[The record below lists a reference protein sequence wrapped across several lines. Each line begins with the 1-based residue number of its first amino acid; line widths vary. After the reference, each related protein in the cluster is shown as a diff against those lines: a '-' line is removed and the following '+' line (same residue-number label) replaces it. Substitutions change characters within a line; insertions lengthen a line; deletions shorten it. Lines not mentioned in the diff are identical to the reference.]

1 MEPGLKQNESALV
14 CAARDGDKKALQE
27 ILRRNW
33 NWLRA
38 LVYSVLSDRH
48 DVEDV
53 LQEVCVR
60 VIEKIA
66 TLREPERFR
75 PWLAVLAQREAIR
88 YRSRRKASPPI
99 LDEESLAA
107 QPDSRIEEFVER
119 LGRDEMCEKVMEA
132 VRAIPEK
139 YRQVFVLA
147 YSDDLTYRQISEI
160 LDLPLTTVQIRL
172 VRARRMIHDRVMSGN
187 KVA

>member
-1 MEPGLKQNESALV
+1 MEPGLEQNESALV
-14 CAARDGDKKALQE
+14 CAARDGDKRALQE
-27 ILRRNW
+27 LLRRNW

-38 LVYSVLSDRH
+38 LVYSVLSERH

-53 LQEVCVR
+53 VQEVCVR

-75 PWLAVLAQREAIR
+75 SWLAVLAQREAIR
-88 YRSRRKASPPI
+88 YRSRRRASPPAI
-99 LDEESLAA
+99 DEELLSAR
-107 QPDSRIEEFVER
+107 PDSRIEQSVER
-119 LGRDEMCEKVMEA
+119 LGRQELCEKVMEA
-132 VRAIPEK
+132 VGAIPEK
-139 YRQVFVLA
+139 YRQVFMLA
-147 YSDDLTYRQISEI
+147 YSDDLTYRQIAEI

-172 VRARRMIHDRVMSGN
+172 VRARRMIHDRVMSGS